1 MHIPSRIPIDFSNP
15 FQSIVIKQNKDF
27 THERYLELYF
37 FFYFINLIVENSL
50 FYFNIYRYSVK
61 KKKKEQHNCDFRC
74 LEKSTRY
81 ISMFYLVVR
90 ICCLKELCNHISML
104 RKTQK
109 HSVFKQY
116 EKSDILL
123 YGKYLS
129 SFFKWL
135 KSQT

>member
-1 MHIPSRIPIDFSNP
+1 MIEDAMHEIFWENFYGRKGFRRIRVKNVRPCTFHQGYRSIFQK

-104 RKTQK
+104 RKT
-109 HSVFKQY
+109 
-116 EKSDILL
+116 
-123 YGKYLS
+123 
-129 SFFKWL
+129 
-135 KSQT
+135 